1 MLSCKDMGLKIL
13 EYLQKVLIL
22 CIFYTYVKA
31 DFILSEKL
39 KDVVDNP
46 ITEENILPYLQ
57 KIQSNPE
64 YLSTFWGNQ
73 IVFGGMALK
82 NGHFTSA
89 NEQWQK
95 ALSVCLPENLNLILL
110 KNLCLLHKNNIKTD
124 EQLLL
129 YEKYAEAYPN
139 EPDVPRIH
147 IALGYNYLMRH
158 VFERALYHFYHVL
171 NGVMGIKDKNV
182 TVYETYVVWAQLGIA
197 QTYLEQQKYE
207 EAFNFFSKIHFEDND
222 ESLMADV
229 MLKKGL
235 CAYYTQN
242 WDDAIACLKTFC
254 ENGANR
260 SNGPE
265 GYYYLIHSF
274 KNKDDKDNVVTTVFK
289 LLKISQQK
297 RIQKEENWEIWDR
310 YQKKITTEVAQDFYE
325 KGDLMDAIKIYQAL
339 VDLNTTPEWQW
350 PILCQLGLCY
360 ERLGLPLRSKAAY
373 KLIADAKDQWNET
386 DIQWTEDLRN
396 YHLQATWHLEQINA
410 YEKIKM
416 DMENLL
422 KTAP

>member
-1 MLSCKDMGLKIL
+1 
-13 EYLQKVLIL
+13 
-22 CIFYTYVKA
+22 
-31 DFILSEKL
+31 
-39 KDVVDNP
+39 
-46 ITEENILPYLQ
+46 
-57 KIQSNPE
+57 
-64 YLSTFWGNQ
+64 
-73 IVFGGMALK
+73 
-82 NGHFTSA
+82 
-89 NEQWQK
+89 
-95 ALSVCLPENLNLILL
+95 
-110 KNLCLLHKNNIKTD
+110 
-124 EQLLL
+124 
-129 YEKYAEAYPN
+129 
-139 EPDVPRIH
+139 
-147 IALGYNYLMRH
+147 
-158 VFERALYHFYHVL
+158 
-171 NGVMGIKDKNV
+171 
-182 TVYETYVVWAQLGIA
+182 
-197 QTYLEQQKYE
+197 
-207 EAFNFFSKIHFEDND
+207 
-222 ESLMADV
+222 MADV